1 MNSTYLISDCI
12 IQIIKYLE
20 NDIKSIYCCIL
31 INKAWSYTTIP
42 FLWRNPFEII
52 SNGNFSKA
60 PKIIQTYILCLS
72 DIDKLHLIYEGFNI
86 SKTESAFF
94 DYPSYI
100 KEINCNLVNKSIS
113 TWFKKTYFE
122 HKSINEEKENLF
134 IGKIYDM
141 FFSRYN
147 RLYSFEIGL
156 RKYGSFNYP
165 NFSSFLGLRQTI
177 TDLQHLGI
185 YFHPSDNEQINEKI
199 NEQISK
205 FFKKLLTFQC
215 HNIHFIDYKSCA
227 NRDILVYYD
236 EKNIAY
242 FKISE
247 LIKLQYGL
255 RLFRYLGETSILNF
269 EEATS
274 VFGAFKTQINSLTHL
289 ELRGIGFNDKIIQCL
304 QLFKNLKF
312 LIIINCYQD
321 KLLSEDLFPGPEQL
335 SITKFVF
342 LNNRNMSEN
351 LQVAFLKLPNY
362 NLKSLTTD
370 FIDNQK
376 VIDSLNYQF
385 PNIIY
390 LSTRIEKNG
399 FVHMDWISN
408 LTKLSHLILDVSFN
422 VLGYLTYSH
431 IYHFGL
437 LLPSSLKVLH
447 IDNEHFS
454 PHILGNLLKACVEKK
469 ISLEILGLH
478 FDYRSR
484 INDSYLHTILDYISR
499 QPDDDLIGLKE
510 LRIGVGLNK
519 ESLEDIFPDNI
530 LKVVKKNVPVFT
542 NKNEYGYWYWN
553 WVRDDCNKF
562 GQDSLIDV

>member
-1 MNSTYLISDCI
+1 MNSDCI
-12 IQIIKYLE
+12 IQIINYLE
-20 NDIKSIYCCIL
+20 DDIKSIFCCML
-31 INKAWSYTTIP
+31 INKAWSYTAIP
-42 FLWRNPFEII
+42 FLWRNPFGII
-52 SNGNFSKA
+52 SNGDFSKA
-60 PKIIQTYILCLS
+60 PKIVQTYILCLS
-72 DIDKLHLIYEGFNI
+72 ENDKLHLIYEGFNI

-100 KEINCNLVNKSIS
+100 REINCNLVNKSIS

-134 IGKIYDM
+134 VGKIYDM
-141 FFSRYN
+141 FFSRCN
-147 RLYSFEIGL
+147 RLFSFEIGL

-165 NFSSFLGLRQTI
+165 NFSSFLRLRQAI

-185 YFHPSDNEQINEKI
+185 YFHPLDNEKI
-199 NEQISK
+199 NEQINEHISK
-205 FFKKLLTFQC
+205 FFIKLLTFRC

-227 NRDILVYYD
+227 NKDILVYHD

-247 LIKLQYGL
+247 LIKLQHGL
-255 RLFRYLGETSILNF
+255 RLFRYLGEISILNF
-269 EEATS
+269 EESSSIFDAL
-274 VFGAFKTQINSLTHL
+274 KTQINSLTHL
-289 ELRGIGFNDKIIQCL
+289 ELRGIGFNGKIIQCL
-304 QLFKNLKF
+304 KLFKNLRF

-321 KLLSEDLFPGPEQL
+321 KLLSEDLFPEPEQL

-342 LNNRNMSEN
+342 LSNRNMSDN

-370 FIDNQK
+370 FIDNPK
-376 VIDSLNYQF
+376 IINSLNYQF

-390 LSTRIEKNG
+390 LSTRIERNG
-399 FVHMDWISN
+399 FVHMNWISN
-408 LTKLSHLILDVSFN
+408 LTKLSHLVLDVSFN

-437 LLPSSLKVLH
+437 LLPLSLKVLH

-484 INDSYLHTILDYISR
+484 INELYLHTILEYISR
-499 QPDDDLIGLKE
+499 FPGDDLIGLKE

-519 ESLEDIFPDNI
+519 ESLEDIFPDKI
-530 LKVVKKNVPVFT
+530 LKIVKENVPVFT

-553 WVRDDCNKF
+553 WIRDDCNKF